1 MSADEFINITLDRD
15 IPMEMGKFLVKEFID
30 ETKLT
35 IEQLKRLQPL
45 VEKLDDK
52 HLYEKIIYD
61 SYIINNDFYLTD
73 QQLHLA
79 YKEYIKYRTQ

>member
-1 MSADEFINITLDRD
+1 
-15 IPMEMGKFLVKEFID
+15 MGKFLVKEFID

-35 IEQLKRLQPL
+35 IEHLKRLQPL

-79 YKEYIKYRTQ
+79 YKEYIKYR